1 MMFEKFGE
9 TPKYLD
15 PYKKFSCDVGTSRKS
30 GRKPGSPE
38 DLVYKN
44 FDAETRTQTTQPRD
58 QVCFHYTTSTCCE
71 YLDTF
76 RQKKTVESS

>member
-15 PYKKFSCDVGTSRKS
+15 PYKKFIPDVGTSHESFFNSFR
-30 GRKPGSPE
+30 PEAGSTK
-38 DLVYKN
+38 LA
-44 FDAETRTQTTQPRD
+44 DAGTRTPTTQSRD